1 MSDIIKLL
9 PDAIANQIA
18 AGEVVQRPASVVK
31 ELLENSVDAGSKQ
44 VTLIVKDS
52 GKALVQVSDDGTGM
66 SETDARMSFER
77 HATSK
82 IKSAE
87 DLFSIRTKGFR
98 GEALA
103 SIGAVAQVEM
113 KTRTQERELGTLIC
127 VEGTQI
133 KKQEPV
139 AAPIGT
145 SISVKNLFFN
155 VPARRNFLKSNPVE
169 MRHILDEFFRIAL
182 AHPEVEFS
190 LYQNDLETFQ
200 LEGSKLS
207 QRIVG
212 LFGKNYREQLV
223 PCHEETPHLNIQGY
237 IGKPEFAK
245 KTRGEQFFFINNRF
259 IKNNYLNHAVSTAF
273 SGLIADDQYPFYV
286 LFIEIDPKH
295 VDVNVHPTKTEVKFD
310 DERTIYG
317 IVKSTVKQALGAHS
331 VMPSLDFN
339 TDVNFEAIARSG
351 LNFDRQVL
359 SSKAE
364 LDYSKFKSASPRE
377 ESNLKNWESLFSKA
391 KSESDYHNEVL
402 GTERS
407 ESPSG
412 PNDAVVIASSANNP
426 DASSE
431 EDTKSP
437 PWQLHKR
444 YVLKQVKSGLM
455 VMDQQ
460 FAHERILFERFNHQI
475 QSKEGLSQQSL
486 FPAHVE
492 LNPADFSLVMEL
504 QDEIKSLGFVF
515 DIFGKNAIAI
525 QGIPADVRETN
536 EKVLFEGLI
545 EQFKWNKETLS
556 IDKQENISRALAKR
570 SSIKPGH
577 LLDQQ
582 EMNAMIDQLFACQQ
596 PNYTPDGKPTFILL
610 GLDKI
615 ANLFN
620 R

>member
-52 GKALVQVSDDGTGM
+52 GKTLVQVSDDGLGM

-82 IKSAE
+82 IRTAE

-113 KTRTQERELGTLIC
+113 KTRTAERELGTLLC
-127 VEGTQI
+127 VEGTQV
-133 KKQEPV
+133 KKQEHI
-139 AAPIGT
+139 AAPTGT

-169 MRHILDEFFRIAL
+169 MRHILDEFFRISL
-182 AHPEVEFS
+182 AHPEVGFS

-223 PCHEETPHLNIQGY
+223 PCQEETPHLNIQGY

-273 SGLIADDQYPFYV
+273 DGLIADDQYPFYV
-286 LFIEIDPKH
+286 LFITIDPKH

-317 IVKSTVKQALGAHS
+317 IVKSAVKQALGAHS

-359 SSKAE
+359 FSKAE
-364 LDYSKFKSASPRE
+364 LDYSKFKTASPRE
-377 ESNLKNWESLFSKA
+377 ESNLKNWENLFSKA
-391 KSESDYHNEVL
+391 KSESDYRQEVL
-402 GTERS
+402 DQEQ
-407 ESPSG
+407 PSSQ
-412 PNDAVVIASSANNP
+412 DAVVIASSANNIENP
-426 DASSE
+426 GE
-431 EDTKSP
+431 EDMKSP

-475 QSKEGLSQQSL
+475 KSKEGLSQQSL

-515 DIFGKNAIAI
+515 DVFGKNAIAI

-545 EQFKWNKETLS
+545 EQFKWNREALS

-577 LLDQQ
+577 QLDQQ

-596 PNYTPDGKPTFILL
+596 PNYTPEGKPTFVLL

-615 ANLFN
+615 ANFFN

>member
-44 VTLIVKDS
+44 VTLIVKES
-52 GKALVQVSDDGTGM
+52 GKALVQVSDDGMGM

-82 IKSAE
+82 IRSAE

-127 VEGTQI
+127 VEGTQV
-133 KKQEPV
+133 KKQEHV

-169 MRHILDEFFRIAL
+169 MRHILDEFFRISL
-182 AHPEVEFS
+182 AHPEVGFS

-223 PCHEETPHLNIQGY
+223 PCSEETPHLIIQGY

-273 SGLIADDQYPFYV
+273 DGLIADDQYPFYV
-286 LFIEIDPKH
+286 LFITIDPKH

-317 IVKSTVKQALGAHS
+317 IVKSAVKQALGAHS

-351 LNFDRQVL
+351 LNFDRRVL

-364 LDYSKFKSASPRE
+364 LDYSKFKTASPRE
-377 ESNLKNWESLFSKA
+377 ESNLKNWENLFSKA
-391 KSESDYHNEVL
+391 KSESDYQEEVL
-402 GTERS
+402 DRED
-407 ESPSG
+407 PSTQ
-412 PNDAVVIASSANNP
+412 DSMVIASNANNLESP
-426 DASSE
+426 AE
-431 EDTKSP
+431 EDMKSP

-444 YVLKQVKSGLM
+444 HVLKQVKSGLM
-455 VMDQQ
+455 IMDQQ
-460 FAHERILFERFNHQI
+460 FAHERILFERFNAQI

-515 DIFGKNAIAI
+515 DVFGKNAIAI

-577 LLDQQ
+577 QLDHQ

-596 PNYTPDGKPTFILL
+596 PNYTPDGKPTFVLL

>member
-1 MSDIIKLL
+1 MTDIIKLL

-31 ELLENSVDAGSKQ
+31 ELLENSVDAGSKH

-52 GKALVQVSDDGTGM
+52 GKALVQVSDDGSGM

-82 IKSAE
+82 IRTAE

-113 KTRTQERELGTLIC
+113 KTRTEDRELGTLLC

-133 KKQEPV
+133 KKQEHV
-139 AAPIGT
+139 AAPVGT

-169 MRHILDEFFRIAL
+169 MRHIIDEFFRIAL
-182 AHPEVEFS
+182 AHPEVGFS
-190 LYQNDLETFQ
+190 LYQNDLETYQ

-223 PCHEETPHLNIQGY
+223 PCAEETPHLAIQGY

-259 IKNNYLNHAVSTAF
+259 IKNHYLNHAVSKAF
-273 SGLIADDQYPFYV
+273 DGLIADDQYPFYV
-286 LFIEIDPKH
+286 LFITIDPKH

-317 IVKSTVKQALGAHS
+317 TVKSAVKQSLGANS

-351 LNFDRQVL
+351 LNFDRKVI

-364 LDYSKFKSASPRE
+364 LDYAKFKTASPRD

-391 KSESDYHNEVL
+391 KSESDYRDEVL
-402 GTERS
+402 GKEVSTTEG
-407 ESPSG
+407 EST
-412 PNDAVVIASSANNP
+412 DTIVIASRANNP
-426 DASSE
+426 DTSL
-431 EDTKSP
+431 EDDKKSP
-437 PWQLHKR
+437 SWQLHKR
-444 YVLKQVKSGLM
+444 FILKQVKSGLM

-460 FAHERILFERFNHQI
+460 FAHERILFERFSRQI

-515 DIFGKNAIAI
+515 DVFGKNAIAI

-577 LLDQQ
+577 QLDQQ

-596 PNYTPDGKPTFILL
+596 PNYTPDGKPTFVLL

-615 ANLFN
+615 ANFFN

>member
-31 ELLENSVDAGSKQ
+31 ELLENSVDAGSTH

-52 GKALVQVSDDGTGM
+52 GKALVQVIDDGIGM

-82 IKSAE
+82 IRAAE

-113 KTRTQERELGTLIC
+113 KTRTANKDLGTLLC
-127 VEGTQI
+127 VEGTQV
-133 KKQEPV
+133 KKQEPT
-139 AAPIGT
+139 ATPSGT
-145 SISVKNLFFN
+145 SIAVKNLFFN

-169 MRHILDEFFRIAL
+169 MRHIMDEFFRVAL
-182 AHPEVEFS
+182 AHPEVAFT

-200 LEGSKLS
+200 LEASKLS

-223 PCHEETPHLNIQGY
+223 PCQEETPHLTIQGY
-237 IGKPEFAK
+237 LGKPEFAK
-245 KTRGEQFFFINNRF
+245 KTRGEQFFFINNRY
-259 IKNNYLNHAVSTAF
+259 IKNNYLNHAVSTGF
-273 SGLIADDQYPFYV
+273 EGLIADDQYPFYV
-286 LFIEIDPKH
+286 LFISIDPKH

-317 IVKSTVKQALGAHS
+317 IVKSAVKQALGANS
-331 VMPSLDFN
+331 VSPSLDFG

-351 LNFDRQVL
+351 LNFDKQVL
-359 SSKAE
+359 STKAE
-364 LDYSKFKSASPRE
+364 MDYSNFKTTNPRE
-377 ESNLKNWESLFSKA
+377 EHNLKNWENLFTKA
-391 KSESDYHNEVL
+391 QSEADYSEEVL
-402 GTERS
+402 QKEQVS
-407 ESPSG
+407 S
-412 PNDAVVIASSANNP
+412 DAPEHVVISSSANQSSNNP
-426 DASSE
+426 TNDE
-431 EDTKSP
+431 GKST
-437 PWQLHKR
+437 PWQLHKH

-460 FAHERILFERFNHQI
+460 LAHERILFERFTQQLH
-475 QSKEGLSQQSL
+475 SKEGFSQQSL

-504 QDEIKSLGFVF
+504 EDEIKSLGFVF
-515 DIFGKNAIAI
+515 DVFGKNAIAI
-525 QGIPADVRETN
+525 QGIPADLRETN

-545 EQFKWNKETLS
+545 EQFKCNKESLS
-556 IDKQENISRALAKR
+556 VDRKENIARALAKR
-570 SSIKPGH
+570 SSIKPGAG
-577 LLDQQ
+577 LDQL
-582 EMNAMIDQLFACQQ
+582 EMDSMIDQLFACEQ
-596 PNYTPDGKPTFILL
+596 PNYTPEGKPTFVLL

-615 ANLFN
+615 ANFFN

>member
-44 VTLIVKDS
+44 VTLIVKEA
-52 GKALVQVSDDGTGM
+52 GKALVQVSDDGIGM

-82 IKSAE
+82 IRSAE

-113 KTRTQERELGTLIC
+113 KTRNKDRELGTLLC
-127 VEGTQI
+127 VEGTQV
-133 KKQEPV
+133 KKQEHV

-182 AHPEVEFS
+182 AHPEVGFS
-190 LYQNDLETFQ
+190 LYQNDLETYQ

-223 PCHEETPHLNIQGY
+223 PCQEETPHLAIQGY

-273 SGLIADDQYPFYV
+273 EGLIADDQYPFYV
-286 LFIEIDPKH
+286 LFITIDPKH

-317 IVKSTVKQALGAHS
+317 IVKSAVKQSLGANS

-364 LDYSKFKSASPRE
+364 MDYSSFKTTSPRD
-377 ESNLKNWESLFSKA
+377 ESNLRNWESLFSKA
-391 KSESDYHNEVL
+391 KSESDYNEEVH
-402 GTERS
+402 GKEAGIPS
-407 ESPSG
+407 EET
-412 PNDAVVIASSANNP
+412 NDTIVIASSANNP
-426 DASSE
+426 EASIE
-431 EDTKSP
+431 EDKKSP
-437 PWQLHKR
+437 SWQLHKR
-444 YVLKQVKSGLM
+444 YILKQVKSGLM

-460 FAHERILFERFNHQI
+460 FAHERILFERFSRQI
-475 QSKEGLSQQSL
+475 KSKEGLSQQSL

-515 DIFGKNAIAI
+515 DVFGKNAIAI

-556 IDKQENISRALAKR
+556 VDKQENISRALAKR

-577 LLDQQ
+577 PLDQQ
-582 EMNAMIDQLFACQQ
+582 EMNAMMDQLFACQQ
-596 PNYTPDGKPTFILL
+596 PNYTPDGKPTFVLL

-615 ANLFN
+615 ANFFN

>member
-44 VTLIVKDS
+44 VTLIVKES
-52 GKALVQVSDDGTGM
+52 GKALVQVSDDGMGM

-82 IKSAE
+82 IRSAE

-127 VEGTQI
+127 VEGTQV
-133 KKQEPV
+133 KKQEHV
-139 AAPIGT
+139 AAPTGT

-169 MRHILDEFFRIAL
+169 MRHILDEFFRISL
-182 AHPEVEFS
+182 AHPEVGFS

-223 PCHEETPHLNIQGY
+223 PCQEETPHLTIQGY

-273 SGLIADDQYPFYV
+273 DRLIADDQYPFYV
-286 LFIEIDPKH
+286 LFITIDPKH

-317 IVKSTVKQALGAHS
+317 IVKSAVKQALGAHS

-364 LDYSKFKSASPRE
+364 LDYSKFKTASPRE
-377 ESNLKNWESLFSKA
+377 EGNLKNWENLFSKA
-391 KSESDYHNEVL
+391 KSESDYPKEVL
-402 GTERS
+402 NRENPLS
-407 ESPSG
+407 Q
-412 PNDAVVIASSANNP
+412 DAVVIASNANNLESP
-426 DASSE
+426 GE
-431 EDTKSP
+431 EDMKSP

-444 YVLKQVKSGLM
+444 HVLKQVKSGLM
-455 VMDQQ
+455 IMDQQ
-460 FAHERILFERFNHQI
+460 FAHERILFERFNAQI

-515 DIFGKNAIAI
+515 DVFGKNAIAI

-577 LLDQQ
+577 QLDQQ

-596 PNYTPDGKPTFILL
+596 PNYTPDGKPTFVLL

-615 ANLFN
+615 ANFFN

>member
-9 PDAIANQIA
+9 PDVIANQIA

-31 ELLENSVDAGSKQ
+31 ELLENSVDAGGKQ
-44 VTLIVKDS
+44 VSLIVKDA
-52 GKALVQVSDDGTGM
+52 GKSLIQVIDDGIGM

-82 IKSAE
+82 IRAAE

-103 SIGAVAQVEM
+103 SIGAIAQVEM
-113 KTRTQERELGTLIC
+113 KTRTEHKELGTLLC
-127 VEGTQI
+127 VEGTQV
-133 KKQEPV
+133 KKQEP
-139 AAPIGT
+139 AATPTGT

-169 MRHILDEFFRIAL
+169 MRHIMDEFFRVAL
-182 AHPEVEFS
+182 AHPEVAFS

-200 LEGSKLS
+200 LESSKLS

-223 PCHEETPHLNIQGY
+223 PCQEETPHLAIQGY
-237 IGKPEFAK
+237 IGRPEFAR

-259 IKNNYLNHAVSTAF
+259 VKNNYLNHAVSTGF
-273 SGLIADDQYPFYV
+273 EGLIADDQYPFYV
-286 LFIEIDPKH
+286 LFISIDPKH

-317 IVKSTVKQALGAHS
+317 IVKSAVKQSLGANS
-331 VMPSLDFN
+331 VSPSLDFG

-364 LDYSKFKSASPRE
+364 MDYSKFKTASPRE
-377 ESNLKNWESLFSKA
+377 EQNLKNWENLFTKAQSEADYSK
-391 KSESDYHNEVL
+391 EVL
-402 GTERS
+402 QKEQSPSEQRDHIVVS
-407 ESPSG
+407 SSVNQPESP
-412 PNDAVVIASSANNP
+412 DQASDVKSA
-426 DASSE
+426 
-431 EDTKSP
+431 
-437 PWQLHKR
+437 PWQLHR
-444 YVLKQVKSGLM
+444 HYVLKQVKSGLM

-460 FAHERILFERFNHQI
+460 LAHERILFERFSQ
-475 QSKEGLSQQSL
+475 QLQAKEGLSQQSL

-504 QDEIKSLGFVF
+504 EDEIRSLGFVF
-515 DIFGKNAIAI
+515 DVFGKNTIAI
-525 QGIPADVRETN
+525 QGIPADVKETN

-545 EQFKWNKETLS
+545 EQFKWNKESLTV
-556 IDKQENISRALAKR
+556 DRKENIARALAKR
-570 SSIKPGH
+570 SCVKPGAGM
-577 LLDQQ
+577 DQV
-582 EMNAMIDQLFACQQ
+582 EMDAMIDQLFACQQ
-596 PNYTPDGKPTFILL
+596 PNYTPEGKPTFVLL

-615 ANLFN
+615 ANFFN

>member
-52 GKALVQVSDDGTGM
+52 GKALVQVSDDGMGM

-82 IKSAE
+82 IRSAE

-127 VEGTQI
+127 VEGTQV
-133 KKQEPV
+133 KKQEHV
-139 AAPIGT
+139 AAPTGT

-169 MRHILDEFFRIAL
+169 MRHILDEFFRISL
-182 AHPEVEFS
+182 AHPEVGFS

-223 PCHEETPHLNIQGY
+223 PCSEETPHLNIQGY

-273 SGLIADDQYPFYV
+273 DGLIADDQYPFYV
-286 LFIEIDPKH
+286 LFITIDPKH

-317 IVKSTVKQALGAHS
+317 IVKSAVKQALGAHS

-364 LDYSKFKSASPRE
+364 LDYSKFKTASPRE
-377 ESNLKNWESLFSKA
+377 EGNLKNWETLFSKA
-391 KSESDYHNEVL
+391 KSESDYQEEVL
-402 GTERS
+402 DKENALS
-407 ESPSG
+407 Q
-412 PNDAVVIASSANNP
+412 DAVVIASNANNIESP
-426 DASSE
+426 GE
-431 EDTKSP
+431 EDMKSP

-444 YVLKQVKSGLM
+444 HVLKQVKSGLM
-455 VMDQQ
+455 IMDQQ
-460 FAHERILFERFNHQI
+460 FAHERILFERFNAQI

-515 DIFGKNAIAI
+515 DVFGKNAIAI

-545 EQFKWNKETLS
+545 EQFKWNRETLS

-577 LLDQQ
+577 QLDQQ

-596 PNYTPDGKPTFILL
+596 PNYTPDGKPTFVLL

-615 ANLFN
+615 ANFFN